1 MQAGSSE
8 TVLQGVLRWL
18 ENTSVA
24 VTVRESAWL
33 YPAVE
38 TMHIIGFV
46 MLVGAA
52 AMFDLRLLG
61 ASGRLPVSD
70 SASHL
75 LKWSRASLLV
85 VVPSG
90 LLLFMSNATALSTNP
105 AFRLKLVLLAAAG
118 VNAYM
123 FHRWTF
129 KTVTA
134 WNREVPTPAAAKIS
148 AAVSLAL
155 WASVISCGRFI
166 AYF

>member
-1 MQAGSSE
+1 MQAGSSD
-8 TVLQGVLRWL
+8 TALQEWLRWL
-18 ENTSVA
+18 ENTGVA
-24 VTVRESAWL
+24 VAVRESAWL

-52 AMFDLRLLG
+52 AMFGLRLLG
-61 ASGRLPVSD
+61 ASRWLPVTET
-70 SASHL
+70 ARHL
-75 LKWSRASLLV
+75 LKWSRASLLL

-118 VNAYM
+118 VNAYI
-123 FHRWTF
+123 FHRWPF

-134 WNREVPTPAAAKIS
+134 WNRDVPTPAAAKIS
-148 AAVSLAL
+148 AVVSLAL